1 MTHTANLQAG
11 RQHSIPWLVMLGAGL
26 LVLAAITLLA
36 APLGYRL
43 GMLPLR
49 TALLTVFRWGAYLA
63 ATAAGVSA
71 VGLVLLLF
79 RPKDMR
85 RGVSLAG
92 VSLLLAI
99 SLFAVPY
106 SWRLGPAVPPIHDI
120 TTDTQ
125 DPPQFV
131 AVVPLNTPDRTVY
144 EGDRIASLQREAYP
158 DLQPVVLS
166 VPPAQAYERA
176 LETVH
181 EMGWDLVEA
190 EPASRRIEATDTTFW
205 FGFKDDVVI
214 RVRPDGEGSRVDVR
228 SLSRVGGGDVGT
240 NARRIRAYVAA
251 MTAQ

>member
-1 MTHTANLQAG
+1 
-11 RQHSIPWLVMLGAGL
+11 MLGAGL

-99 SLFAVPY
+99 TLFAVPY

-166 VPPAQAYERA
+166 C
-176 LETVH
+176 
-181 EMGWDLVEA
+181 
-190 EPASRRIEATDTTFW
+190 ASRAGLRARARDRARDGVGPGRGRTSLATDR
-205 FGFKDDVVI
+205 GHRHDLL
-214 RVRPDGEGSRVDVR
+214 VRFQG
-228 SLSRVGGGDVGT
+228 
-240 NARRIRAYVAA
+240 
-251 MTAQ
+251 